1 LTLLTGFYDAGIYI
15 YALSLLFF
23 ISDCIRRNQGA
34 KRMGTGL
41 LVVVGVLQGGALL
54 IRAWQES
61 MLPIFTPF
69 DFLLLFSFSIVI
81 AALILNWVQRSEF
94 AVLLLGIIGFSAMV
108 LNRLWFAAGNNPL
121 HHWETVHGLLILHI
135 TLANLSFAV
144 YTIAAVF
151 AGMYLFLH
159 RRLKGKKWSDTV
171 RRLPSLELMDKYTYL
186 LASIGTPLL
195 SVSFIVAVL
204 SLISEGKLSLL
215 LDLKVV
221 ATLAGLAIYYFFLIR
236 KRSKQ
241 HSGQVMAQWILIGY
255 AFIIFIFVLNT
266 WSDFHRWT
274 GE

>member
-1 LTLLTGFYDAGIYI
+1 MLTGFYDAGIYI

-121 HHWETVHGLLILHI
+121 RHWETVHGLLILHI

-186 LASIGTPLL
+186 LASIGTPQDRK
-195 SVSFIVAVL
+195 SVV
-204 SLISEGKLSLL
+204 
-215 LDLKVV
+215 
-221 ATLAGLAIYYFFLIR
+221 
-236 KRSKQ
+236 
-241 HSGQVMAQWILIGY
+241 
-255 AFIIFIFVLNT
+255 
-266 WSDFHRWT
+266 
-274 GE
+274 